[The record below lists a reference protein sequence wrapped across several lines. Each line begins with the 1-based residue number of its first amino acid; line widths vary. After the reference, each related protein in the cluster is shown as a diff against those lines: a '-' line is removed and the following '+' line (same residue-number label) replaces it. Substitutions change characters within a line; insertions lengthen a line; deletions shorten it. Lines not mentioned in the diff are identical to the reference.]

1 MALSHLEI
9 SNFRNLLS
17 AQIQPITQ
25 GFNFIIGSN
34 GSGKTSLL
42 EAIYYLSLGRSFRSS
57 IADRIVNSSAQKLS
71 LFANAASGQASY
83 DAIGLERH
91 AEGGLK
97 IRINGKDALSITD
110 SASLLPVQL
119 MDSNCHHLLD
129 GGPAIRRKLLDWG
142 IFYKN
147 PDFLSSW
154 RQFERLLRQRNA
166 ALRGQ
171 RARKELSAW
180 TSELILHALSMDE
193 MRRQYVDQFI
203 PCLQATIAEL
213 LDIADLK
220 ISYLPGWDQTQTYAS
235 ILERSLDKD
244 FQLGYTQ
251 YGPQK
256 ADLKIL
262 INGVPAKDILSRGQ
276 QKLFVCAMII
286 ARGTLLQSGT
296 KRRPVYLVD
305 DLPSEL
311 DVTSRSKLLAL
322 LSKQEAQIFVTAV
335 DRDSLG
341 SSIANEFI
349 KMFHVEHGNVSEV
362 SGRAILPLSQGH
374 VYNSLD

>member
-1 MALSHLEI
+1 MALFRLEI
-9 SNFRNLLS
+9 SNFRNLIS
-17 AQIQPITQ
+17 AQFQPITQ

-34 GSGKTSLL
+34 GSGKTSML
-42 EAIYYLSLGRSFRSS
+42 EAIYYLSLGRSFRS
-57 IADRIVNSSAQKLS
+57 IVADRVVNASAHKLS
-71 LFANAASGQASY
+71 LFASITSEQAVC

-91 AEGGLK
+91 VDGGLK
-97 IRINGKDALSITD
+97 IRINAKDALSITD

-129 GGPAIRRKLLDWG
+129 GGPAVRRKLLDWG

-147 PDFLSSW
+147 PDFLRSW
-154 RQFERLLRQRNA
+154 RQFERLLKQRNA
-166 ALRGQ
+166 ALRAC
-171 RARKELSAW
+171 RPKKELSAW
-180 TSELILHALSMDE
+180 TSELILQAISMDE
-193 MRRQYVDQFI
+193 MRRNYVEQFI

-213 LDIADLK
+213 LDINDLE
-220 ISYLPGWDQTQTYAS
+220 INYLPGWDQAQTYAS
-235 ILERSLDKD
+235 MLEQSIDRD

-286 ARGTLLQSGT
+286 ARGTLLWSGT
-296 KRRPVYLVD
+296 KRRPIYLVD

-311 DVTSRSKLLAL
+311 DINSRSKLLAL

-341 SSIANEFI
+341 SSVANDFI
-349 KMFHVEHGNVSEV
+349 KVFHVEHGNVSEQPEEFMW
-362 SGRAILPLSQGH
+362 SNH
-374 VYNSLD
+374 E

>member
-1 MALSHLEI
+1 MSLTHLEI
-9 SNFRNLLS
+9 THFRNLIS
-17 AQIQPITQ
+17 AQIQPLVQ

-42 EAIYYLSLGRSFRSS
+42 EAIYYLSLGRSFRSTVT
-57 IADRIVNSSAQKLS
+57 DRIIHFSAHKLS
-71 LFANAASGQASY
+71 LFANIGSQQAVF
-83 DAIGLERH
+83 DALGLERH
-91 AEGGLK
+91 TDGALT

-110 SASLLPVQL
+110 SANLLPVQL

-129 GGPAIRRKLLDWG
+129 GGPVVRRKFLDWG

-147 PDFLSSW
+147 PDFLRNW
-154 RQFERLLRQRNA
+154 RQFDRLLKQRNA
-166 ALRGQ
+166 ALRRQ
-171 RARKELSAW
+171 CARKELSAW
-180 TSELILHALSMDE
+180 TSELILHAVSMDE
-193 MRRQYVDQFI
+193 MRRDYVKQFI
-203 PCLQATIAEL
+203 PCLQAIIAEL

-220 ISYLPGWDQTQTYAS
+220 IAYLPGWDQEQTYARV
-235 ILERSLDKD
+235 LERSLDKD

-286 ARGTLLQSGT
+286 ARGTLLWSGIT
-296 KRRPVYLVD
+296 RRPIYLVD

-311 DVTSRSKLLAL
+311 DATSRSKLLAL

-335 DRDSLG
+335 DRESLG
-341 SSIANEFI
+341 SSIANDLM
-349 KMFHVEHGNVSEV
+349 KMFHVEHGNVSE
-362 SGRAILPLSQGH
+362 LPEE
-374 VYNSLD
+374 

>member
-1 MALSHLEI
+1 MPLLHLKI
-9 SNFRNLLS
+9 SNFRNLIS
-17 AQIQPITQ
+17 AQFQPIIQ
-25 GFNFIIGSN
+25 GINFIVGHN
-34 GSGKTSLL
+34 GSGKTSML

-57 IADRIVNSSAQKLS
+57 ITDRIINSSAQKLS
-71 LFANAASGQASY
+71 IFANIASEQAVC
-83 DAIGLERH
+83 DAIGLERQ
-91 AEGGLK
+91 ADGGLK
-97 IRINGKDALSITD
+97 IRINGRDAFSITD

-119 MDSNCHHLLD
+119 MDSNGHHLLD
-129 GGPAIRRKLLDWG
+129 GGPAIRRKFLDWG
-142 IFYKN
+142 VFYKN
-147 PDFLSSW
+147 PDFLRGW

-171 RARKELSAW
+171 RPRKEVSAW
-180 TSELILHALSMDE
+180 TSELVLHAISIDE
-193 MRRQYVDQFI
+193 MRKNYVAQFI
-203 PCLQATIAEL
+203 PCLQATITEL
-213 LDIADLK
+213 LDIAHLK
-220 ISYLPGWDQTQTYAS
+220 ISYLSGWDQSQHYAHVLEQS
-235 ILERSLDKD
+235 IAKD
-244 FQLGYTQ
+244 FQFGYTQ

-286 ARGTLLQSGT
+286 ARGTLLWNGT

-322 LSKQEAQIFVTAV
+322 LSKQEAQIFVTSV

-341 SSIANEFI
+341 SSVANDFI
-349 KMFHVEHGNVSEV
+349 KVFHVEHGHVSE
-362 SGRAILPLSQGH
+362 
-374 VYNSLD
+374 